1 MSESRPYRRPMQPNW
16 WWAPGPYR
24 AYTIRE
30 ASGVAVAIYGLVLFL
45 GLLCLALG
53 PGAYGAFLG
62 FLRSPVSLLLHLILL
77 AGVVYHVKTWFETLP
92 KTQPKLIIDG
102 KQVPPAKMTSIAT
115 KVAAGASV
123 VLILFTMV
131 VAR

>member
-1 MSESRPYRRPMQPNW
+1 MSESRPYRRPMQPDW

-53 PGAYGAFLG
+53 PGLRRLLG

-77 AGVVYHVKTWFETLP
+77 AAVVYHVKTWFETLP

-102 KQVPPAKMTSIAT
+102 KQVPPAKMTAIAT
-115 KVAAGASV
+115 KVAAGGSV